1 MLLLLKK
8 HRALFVSLSAAT
20 VYFLFVPVSGYFYHD
35 FQPYNYIVLHSVIEA
50 ISIVISL
57 MCFGITLH
65 SHKMA
70 KNSQN
75 LFLGMALLSIGTID
89 IFHTLSYM
97 GMPDF
102 ITANS
107 VNKATQLWIIARLI
121 GAGAFLAAAFIRPDM
136 DSPYIRPYPMLAA
149 GLFLPAAVLAWLL
162 YYPETFPAMFVPGTG
177 LTPLKI
183 DLEYVVVAAE
193 ALTAALVFRMYIKT
207 RQDHLLYFVGAL
219 MLGIF
224 SEMFFTL
231 YASPYD
237 IYNLMGHVYK
247 MAGYLLIYM
256 MLFVTSIEHPYQE
269 LSNTKDVLR
278 DYTYHLEDMV
288 MERTNAVN
296 EKNRELYGLN
306 RLKNDLLAM
315 CSHDMKTPLQVNM
328 LLIELMQEGVDGP
341 LTDKQREN
349 LDIIGR
355 NDQEL
360 RDLIANLL
368 DLARTEQ
375 GGLRLNAEV
384 EDVGELVGSWASK
397 HQIVA
402 DMKRVGFV
410 VDAANRGKPMH
421 VNLDAF
427 KIRQVLNNLIS
438 NAFKF
443 TPEGGE
449 IRLTATQDGHDGWL
463 TVRMFNTGPAIPAS
477 SFASIFEKYAQA
489 GGHQRAKH
497 EGVGLGLN
505 IAKNLV
511 ELHGG
516 RIWAESEEGAGTAI
530 SFTIP
535 PGQRPEDSGGSGSS
549 GPL

>member
-1 MLLLLKK
+1 MVLFLKK
-8 HRALFVSLSAAT
+8 RRVFYVSLAAAAG
-20 VYFLFVPVSGYFYHD
+20 YFLFAPVSGYFYHD
-35 FQPYNYIVLHSVIEA
+35 FQPRNYIVLHSLIEA
-50 ISIVISL
+50 ISIVISF
-57 MCFGITLH
+57 MCFGITFH
-65 SHKMA
+65 SHRMA
-70 KNSQN
+70 RNSQN
-75 LFLGMALLSIGTID
+75 LFLGVALLSIGTID

-102 ITANS
+102 VTANS
-107 VNKATQLWIIARLI
+107 VNKATQLWITARLI
-121 GAGAFLAAAFIRPDM
+121 GACAFLAAAFIRPDM
-136 DSPYIRPYPMLAA
+136 ESRYLKPFPMLAA
-149 GLFLPAAVLAWLL
+149 GLSVPAAVFMWLVL
-162 YYPETFPAMFVPGTG
+162 YPDAIPAMFVPGTG
-177 LTPLKI
+177 LTPLKVN
-183 DLEYVVVAAE
+183 LEYVIVAAE
-193 ALTAALVFRMYIKT
+193 ALTAALVFRMYTKT
-207 RQDHLLYFVGAL
+207 RQGHLLYFIGAL

-237 IYNLMGHVYK
+237 IYNLMGHIYK

-269 LSNTKDVLR
+269 LSNAKDVLR

-306 RLKNDLLAM
+306 KLKNDLLAM

-328 LLIELMQEGVDGP
+328 LLIELMEEGVDGP

-355 NDQEL
+355 NDQEM

-368 DLARTEQ
+368 DLAMTEQ
-375 GGLRLNAEV
+375 GELRLNAEA
-384 EDVGELVGSWASK
+384 EDVGEFIMSWAAR

-402 DMKRVGFV
+402 DKKGVGFV
-410 VDAANRGKPMH
+410 VDAANRGMPMQ

-443 TPEGGE
+443 TPGGGE

-463 TVRMFNTGPAIPAS
+463 TIRMFNTGPAIPAS
-477 SFASIFEKYAQA
+477 SLGTIFEKYAQA
-489 GGHQRAKH
+489 GSPKRSAH

-530 SFTIP
+530 GFTIP